1 MRRAIV
7 SVLLAAG
14 CSSSP
19 PQPDHADSAAP
30 VLDGA
35 TDVDPRCSLA
45 DYDAGPEAAL
55 PAWAMGFFYADPPTG
70 ASDAFDLRVGP
81 GPEFELA
88 VTGCDVIG
96 TTRGTA
102 RADDAGVWL
111 LPAPGESV
119 LYWPT
124 DLSLGDPAP
133 HVLLAPRLDGGLIAA
148 SDAGVSSWSAGL
160 NCGCGVFRACG
171 CADPFQ
177 Y

>member
-1 MRRAIV
+1 M
-7 SVLLAAG
+7 
-14 CSSSP
+14 
-19 PQPDHADSAAP
+19 
-30 VLDGA
+30 LDGA